1 MGKKQR
7 ETIRAIKNR
16 ARRGRRYTDPN
27 NIRTTDGVPKS
38 PHSRYWQNMM
48 VGAADAGE
56 RRAYSA
62 HRNSQ
67 KGGAGQQMRA
77 WKRRQSRV
85 KPGSGRARRFQ

>member
-1 MGKKQR
+1 MGKKRR
-7 ETIRAIKNR
+7 ETVRAIKNR

-27 NIRTTDGVPKS
+27 NIRTTDGVPKGGAA
-38 PHSRYWQNMM
+38 RYWQNMM

-56 RRAYSA
+56 RRAYEA
-62 HRNSQ
+62 EMGHRLQSSQ
-67 KGGAGQQMRA
+67 PMRA